1 MAIEIIIGNVG
12 AGKTY
17 YATWR
22 VWQEVKKIYEAEIK
36 GTDYKYKRILTN
48 IEGLQENKYV
58 KPLKVDLLIKLY
70 KEEFE
75 KYKEWENANAVIDFT
90 QVKFTNTPKEI
101 DVVSLHHKEIEK
113 RVPNHFDNLREYRT
127 INERIIEHI
136 KLANEKE
143 KAYIEYTKP
152 IFEKNGFSDCL
163 IIIDEA
169 HNFFKTLS
177 AAKERLVSYHRHF
190 DQDYILITQDLK
202 QLNKKVTG
210 IAQKTIQARNPVMKA
225 SKNFTYKVYSG
236 GYISFRDT
244 NLLEKITL
252 KADPDIFNLYN
263 SGSSKKQKS
272 YLFKVLAK
280 PILMVI
286 AVLIGIFYLMH
297 SLKTN
302 HHTPPKHSVKTK
314 TPIKHK
320 KIVVKPKPKKKI
332 IIHYTDLNVLKIGNF
347 YIYKNKKY
355 YWIDFRQALN
365 KCNALAEGF
374 RKNLDSTVTLYYK
387 IKDPK
392 CLDTYLSSSA
402 L

>member
-1 MAIEIIIGNVG
+1 MAIEIVIGNVG

-36 GTDYKYKRILTN
+36 GTDYKYKKILTN

-75 KYKEWENANAVIDFT
+75 KYKEWENAQAVIDFT
-90 QVKFTNTPKEI
+90 EVKFNNTPKEI
-101 DVVSLHHKEIEK
+101 DTVSLHHKEIEK
-113 RVPNHFDNLREYRT
+113 RVPNHFDNLREYKT
-127 INERIIEHI
+127 INDRIIEHI

-152 IFEKNGFSDCL
+152 IFEKNGFTDCL

-202 QLNKKVTG
+202 QLNRKVTG

-252 KADPDIFNLYN
+252 KADPDIFRLYN

-272 YLFKVLAK
+272 YLLKVLAK
-280 PILMVI
+280 PLLMVL
-286 AVLIGIFYLMH
+286 AVLIGIFYIIH
-297 SLKTN
+297 SFKTQ
-302 HHTPPKHSVKTK
+302 H
-314 TPIKHK
+314 TPIKHNSHK
-320 KIVVKPKPKKKI
+320 STITHKPPPSPPAP
-332 IIHYTDLNVLKIGNF
+332 IHYTDIRILKIGNF
-347 YIYKNKKY
+347 YIYKGKKY
-355 YWIDFRQALN
+355 YWIDFRNALN
-365 KCNALAEGF
+365 NCKALTEGF
-374 RKNLDSTVTLYYK
+374 KKNLDSTTTLYYK
-387 IKDPK
+387 IKDPQ
-392 CLDTYLSSSA
+392 CLNTYLSSSG